1 MAKPTHFFGVRCS
14 GCGHGGGHD
23 HGCGRQMSRCA
34 LRTTTQ
40 LQRTVAPSG
49 SDLTEYHLRCTRC
62 IRLIDATA
70 RQGPNMLHDLQVRSA
85 KHLLID
91 LHEIQL
97 HDDKYSHYGVAAKH

>member
-1 MAKPTHFFGVRCS
+1 MLNCTPDVTGNPNSDVFKELESQFIGP
-14 GCGHGGGHD
+14 
-23 HGCGRQMSRCA
+23 
-34 LRTTTQ
+34 TQ

-91 LHEIQL
+91 LHEIQSR
-97 HDDKYSHYGVAAKH
+97 DDKYSHYGVAAKH